1 MELRKEVSV
10 DKIEV
15 DQLGCVNVRTATS
28 VYQGDELIA
37 RSFHRH
43 VITPGDDFS
52 GESDKVKE
60 ICATAHTDE
69 AISSYKLAIA
79 PKEI

>member
-1 MELRKEVSV
+1 MELRKEVSE
-10 DKIEV
+10 DRIEV

-28 VYQGDELIA
+28 VYQGDQLVA
-37 RSFHRH
+37 RSLHRH
-43 VITPGDDFS
+43 VITPGEDFS
-52 GESDKVKE
+52 AESDKVKE

-69 AISSYKLAIA
+69 AIASYKLAIA